1 MTNLT
6 TEELLATL
14 NAPLPASKEAE
25 EGMISCL
32 FFNPNWC
39 EQAPPAEQF
48 YHPSRRLIYSTI
60 INQFNK
66 GLPVDVM
73 AITHVF
79 REMGKLDEVGGPHYI
94 SDLYSFAILQSHF
107 SYYSEILKRN
117 YQFRCMIHACAAGI
131 HAIRRFNE
139 SEDVSAMDILGGVQ
153 KAVNEAILD
162 DGSPDVEFRPLPDI
176 IHAVVDQMEDRAKN
190 PGRIPGVSTGF
201 LKLDEYSG
209 GLEDGTLTVIAAKP
223 SEGKS
228 ALCRQIVENAC
239 LNDHLCDIFTV
250 EMTDIQEVTRLLC
263 SQAGVDAQNM
273 KLGMLTRGEQ
283 LSLTAKMAK
292 VAQWNLRVI
301 DSANL
306 TIEKICRAVI
316 RRSKQRKPGQ
326 KYIVVIDYIQIC
338 STAEN
343 TANREREVAHIT
355 KTAKQC
361 AKATGACFLMP
372 SQLNDANE
380 ARESRAIEQDA
391 DNFWMI
397 VDVEDK
403 EPKKPWQK
411 KKEDEPTDDRDLF
424 LKKTRNGQRR
434 KRVPLRANMR
444 YFRFEPRGTEES

>member
-1 MTNLT
+1 MT

-25 EGMISCL
+25 EGLISCL

-39 EQAPPAEQF
+39 DEAPPAEQF
-48 YHPSRRLIYSTI
+48 YHPSRRTIYSFI
-60 INQFNK
+60 LDQYSRGK
-66 GLPVDVM
+66 PVDAASV
-73 AITHVF
+73 THLL
-79 REMGKLDEVGGPHYI
+79 RQNGELESIGGPAYVT
-94 SDLYSFAILQSHF
+94 DLACMPVIPSHF
-107 SYYSEILKRN
+107 SYFSEILKRN
-117 YQFRCMIHACAAGI
+117 FQFRTMIHACASGI

-139 SEDVSAMDILGGVQ
+139 SEDVSAADILGWVQ
-153 KAVNEAILD
+153 RAVNEAIVE

-176 IHAVVDQMEDRAKN
+176 INAVVDQMEERARN
-190 PGRIPGVSTGF
+190 PGRIPGISTGF

-228 ALCRQIVENAC
+228 AICRQMVENAC
-239 LNDHLCDIFTV
+239 LNGHLCDIFTV
-250 EMTDIQEVTRLLC
+250 EMTDVQEVTRLLC

-283 LSLTAKMAK
+283 MSLSAKMGK

-316 RRSKQRKPGQ
+316 KRSRQRKPGQ
-326 KYIVVIDYIQIC
+326 KYIVVVDYIQIC

-372 SQLNDANE
+372 SQLNDMNE
-380 ARESRAIEQDA
+380 ARESGAIEQDA

-397 VDVEDK
+397 VEPESK
-403 EPKKPWQK
+403 EAPKKAWQK
-411 KKEDEPTDDRDLF
+411 KEEKEPNDDRDLF

-434 KRVPLRANMR
+434 KRVPLKSNMR